1 LGCSTNFRVYV
12 GTIKKIKGE
21 IDMKEVIKSIA
32 TNVGI
37 GIPLFTILYFSNPT
51 LMNSLND
58 MEIFSLGLGFV
69 ICKDLVVWGL
79 KK

>member
-1 LGCSTNFRVYV
+1 
-12 GTIKKIKGE
+12 
-21 IDMKEVIKSIA
+21 MKEVIKSIA

-37 GIPLFTILYFSNPT
+37 GIPLFTILYFSNPP

-58 MEIFSLGLGFV
+58 IEMLSLGVGIA